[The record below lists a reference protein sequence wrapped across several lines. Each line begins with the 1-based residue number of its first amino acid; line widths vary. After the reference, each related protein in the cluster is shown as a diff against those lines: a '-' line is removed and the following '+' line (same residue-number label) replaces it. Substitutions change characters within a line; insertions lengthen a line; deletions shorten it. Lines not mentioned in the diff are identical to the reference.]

1 MKNSPAVT
9 NTEQLLDAG
18 RAFANFQTFQMEWD
32 CEFPAWMEVE
42 ISDRMLTEGLGDGE
56 DPLRRSII
64 DIVESQLEPARARY
78 LLNFLAQLEQVHA
91 HTFTVK
97 AITAG
102 YKNLGIDDWDK
113 AGFAFIMGHWPLWRD
128 YEDKAGLESAFE
140 NLQVT
145 MATNGRL
152 SEKDMDDAGVPRIL
166 PEHKMRERKS
176 VDVRQLGEDYAC
188 LPNHPGV
195 IAHEKKKSTDR
206 EVEAQ
211 RVDTFKVGRCVLVLL
226 EGVWIRAIVKP
237 RPQGTTPG
245 VRKLTFQEPPHA
257 GNFIL
262 VFRVEE
268 WVYIAQQEMDKVW
281 APSAEKYNWKAM
293 DAEVAESKAE
303 DVVDVVV
310 PQDLVPPQFPEVAE
324 AKAEDIVMPLPPV
337 ATKC

>member
-1 MKNSPAVT
+1 
-9 NTEQLLDAG
+9 
-18 RAFANFQTFQMEWD
+18 
-32 CEFPAWMEVE
+32 
-42 ISDRMLTEGLGDGE
+42 
-56 DPLRRSII
+56 
-64 DIVESQLEPARARY
+64 
-78 LLNFLAQLEQVHA
+78 
-91 HTFTVK
+91 
-97 AITAG
+97 
-102 YKNLGIDDWDK
+102 
-113 AGFAFIMGHWPLWRD
+113 
-128 YEDKAGLESAFE
+128 
-140 NLQVT
+140 

-206 EVEAQ
+206 DVEAQ

-226 EGVWIRAIVKP
+226 EGVWIRAIVKS

-268 WVYIAQQEMDKVW
+268 WVYIAQQEMDEVW

-303 DVVDVVV
+303 DVVDIVV
-310 PQDLVPPQFPEVAE
+310 PQDLVPLQFPEVTE
-324 AKAEDIVMPLPPV
+324 AKADDIVMPLPPV
-337 ATKC
+337 A